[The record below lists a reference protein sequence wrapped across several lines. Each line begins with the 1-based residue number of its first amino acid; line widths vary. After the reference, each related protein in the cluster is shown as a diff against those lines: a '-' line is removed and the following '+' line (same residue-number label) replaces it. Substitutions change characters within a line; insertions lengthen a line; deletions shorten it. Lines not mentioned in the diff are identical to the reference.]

1 MDEQDKKGKWLEG
14 EVESRGFFW
23 MGEMIFFFD
32 DGDDLINWG
41 IDHVGEKRELL

>member
-1 MDEQDKKGKWLEG
+1 MAGGGSGVK
-14 EVESRGFFW
+14 RFFLDGRN
-23 MGEMIFFFD
+23 MFFFD

>member
-1 MDEQDKKGKWLEG
+1 MSRTKRASGWRGKWSQ
-14 EVESRGFFW
+14 EVFFRW
-23 MGEMIFFFD
+23 EKYVFFD